1 MGMRRMT
8 LDEAIAQYGGWVIY
22 DSDGDRRRLL
32 LLLAPGESPDDL
44 SRAVLLIVEG
54 AWATV
59 WPVTL
64 SPTLGLKPQ
73 GRWTPHGRWA

>member
-1 MGMRRMT
+1 MAERLT
-8 LDEAIAQYGGWVIY
+8 LEQAIARYGGWVVY
-22 DSDGDRRRLL
+22 DSDRSRRW
-32 LLLAPGESPDDL
+32 LLAPGEDL

-64 SPTLGLKPQ
+64 STGLGLKPQ
-73 GRWTPHGRWA
+73 GRWNPTGGCDDA